1 MKNKKKNAKDG
12 KAIFCK
18 FISQI
23 ASLELISDV
32 WVKYDCGRINWVGKI
47 LLYSIDFYGLL

>member
-1 MKNKKKNAKDG
+1 MFSRTKRGDTMKNKKKNAKDG

-32 WVKYDCGRINWVGKI
+32 WVKYDCGRVN
-47 LLYSIDFYGLL
+47 